1 MRKKSHAA
9 DNIISL
15 IKQWEVL
22 YDHKVRK
29 LRSDHGIE
37 FINTSQEDFFFFQ
50 SQESLKTSLLLELL
64 NKMA

>member
-9 DNIISL
+9 DKIISL

-29 LRSDHGIE
+29 LRSDHGTE
-37 FINTSQEDFFFFQ
+37 FINTSQEDFFFFNHRNL
-50 SQESLKTSLLLELL
+50 SKLLCC
-64 NKMA
+64 